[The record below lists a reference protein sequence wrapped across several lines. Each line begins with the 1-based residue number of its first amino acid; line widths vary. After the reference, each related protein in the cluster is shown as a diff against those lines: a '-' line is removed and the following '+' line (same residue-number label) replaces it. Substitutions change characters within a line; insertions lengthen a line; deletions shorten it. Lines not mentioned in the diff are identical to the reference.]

1 MLADLDLLQPLI
13 EKLPPATLRVLD
25 GADHSFHV
33 LVRSG
38 RTNADV
44 SREMMEAF
52 RGWASSLPQN
62 E

>member
-1 MLADLDLLQPLI
+1 MLADLGLLQPLI

-38 RTNADV
+38 RTDADV
-44 SREMMEAF
+44 SREIMEAF
-52 RGWASSLPQN
+52 RGWASSIPQD
-62 E
+62 